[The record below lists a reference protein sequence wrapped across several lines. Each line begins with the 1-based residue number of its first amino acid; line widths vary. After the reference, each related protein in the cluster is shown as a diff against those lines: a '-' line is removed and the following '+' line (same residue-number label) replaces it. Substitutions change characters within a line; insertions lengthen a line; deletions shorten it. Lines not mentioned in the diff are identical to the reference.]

1 MDPVSQPPSPSP
13 ATTDVPAARKAL
25 TFFKVMA
32 VIVGIGLLVLVVE
45 VVLSYGFDL
54 KGSDNP
60 LSWWPQPHGFIFMVY
75 VVATANLGF
84 KLGWSLGR
92 MVLVMLAGCVPF
104 LSFLAERKVSREA
117 EAQLDGADVEVAA

>member
-1 MDPVSQPPSPSP
+1 MVPVSQPPSPSP

-32 VIVGIGLLVLVVE
+32 VIVGIGLLVLVAE
-45 VVLSYGFDL
+45 VVISYGFDR
-54 KGSDNP
+54 KGPDNP
-60 LSWWPQPHGFIFMVY
+60 LSWWPQPHGFIFMIY
-75 VVATANLGF
+75 VIATANLGF

-104 LSFLAERKVSREA
+104 LSFWAERKVSREA
-117 EAQLDGADVEVAA
+117 EAQLDGAAEVRA

>member
-104 LSFLAERKVSREA
+104 LSFWAERKVSREA
-117 EAQLDGADVEVAA
+117 EAQLDRADAEVAA